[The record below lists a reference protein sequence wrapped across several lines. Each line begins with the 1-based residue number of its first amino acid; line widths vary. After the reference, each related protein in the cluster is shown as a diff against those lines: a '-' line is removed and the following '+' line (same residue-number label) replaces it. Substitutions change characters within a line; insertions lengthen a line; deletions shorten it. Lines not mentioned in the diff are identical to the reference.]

1 MPLLL
6 PRIELN
12 ASLLSKLFQAL
23 SNLAA
28 VKNWTRAQRA
38 MNTVVMM
45 ELKMWNLAM
54 KAIVRTGLSDGY
66 MEGVST
72 EVKEVRIALGT
83 EMVNILKAATKLTSR
98 KRSMMAHQD
107 QG

>member
-1 MPLLL
+1 MELTQLLPVIFPSQVSLPYTLPSQMLLLL

-54 KAIVRTGLSDGY
+54 KAIVRTGLSDG
-66 MEGVST
+66 
-72 EVKEVRIALGT
+72 
-83 EMVNILKAATKLTSR
+83 
-98 KRSMMAHQD
+98 
-107 QG
+107 

>member
-1 MPLLL
+1 MPIDFHQMLLLL

-28 VKNWTRAQRA
+28 VKNWTRAQSA

-45 ELKMWNLAM
+45 ELKMWNLAI
-54 KAIVRTGLSDGY
+54 KAIGRTGLSDG
-66 MEGVST
+66 
-72 EVKEVRIALGT
+72 
-83 EMVNILKAATKLTSR
+83 
-98 KRSMMAHQD
+98 
-107 QG
+107 

>member
-1 MPLLL
+1 MSLPYKRLPSKLLVML
-6 PRIELN
+6 PRNKLI

-38 MNTVVMM
+38 MKTVVMM

-54 KAIVRTGLSDGY
+54 KAIVRTGLSDG
-66 MEGVST
+66 
-72 EVKEVRIALGT
+72 
-83 EMVNILKAATKLTSR
+83 
-98 KRSMMAHQD
+98 
-107 QG
+107 